1 MICDLY
7 SSYYDYKVRTLNE
20 YALALSKIIGI
31 KENKLFN
38 NQRLRNDFWPFV
50 IKDYL
55 NRYLDGV
62 PLNKYLVKGFL
73 NDKEIQIYD
82 LENEVMSVIN
92 YLISKSMILNIN
104 NYKQSVILASFIL
117 KIANTIDILTSP
129 FTKNQNNYSTL
140 CTNAINEANQIKYIN
155 LIDDGKKETN
165 KLLIKV
171 KENVKRERKF
181 FESLTSVSSFN
192 KYIDISKENIYY
204 LAQYNY
210 RIPNLNKYDEYAV
223 KDIYDNLGV
232 DDAFALISA
241 NLMVSSELKLFS
253 IRRPLKILFL
263 PLRKS
268 FFDNE
273 KNVKE
278 LSMLFKNNKL
288 HRYIKILV
296 NYNEA
301 KKEVINLLKR
311 YKLDYYLY
319 CSRNSEATTGK
330 LISDVNN
337 YLVSK
342 EFYDNNKNIISKWK
356 NLGVN
361 IIKEEFDGIVTDT
374 RLLVD

>member
-20 YALALSKIIGI
+20 YTLALSKIIGI

-55 NRYLDGV
+55 SRYIEGI

-73 NDKEIQIYD
+73 NEKEISNFE

-92 YLISKSMILNIN
+92 YLISKSMVLNIGT
-104 NYKQSVILASFIL
+104 YKESIVLASFIL
-117 KIANTIDILTSP
+117 KIANTLDVLTSP

-140 CTNAINEANQIKYIN
+140 CTNAINEANKIKYIS

-165 KLLIKV
+165 KLFVKI

-181 FESLTSVSSFN
+181 FESLTSISSFN
-192 KYIDISKENIYY
+192 KYIDISKENVYY

-241 NLMVSSELKLFS
+241 NLVVSSELKLFS
-253 IRRPLKILFL
+253 VRRPLKTIFL

-273 KNVKE
+273 KNIKE
-278 LSMLFKNNKL
+278 LKLLYKNNKL
-288 HRYIKILV
+288 HKYIKILI
-296 NYNEA
+296 NYSEVT
-301 KKEVINLLKR
+301 KEIVNLLNKN
-311 YKLDYYLY
+311 KLEFYLY
-319 CSRNSEATTGK
+319 CSRNSAATSGK
-330 LISDVNN
+330 ILDGTNN

-356 NLGVN
+356 SLDIN
-361 IIKEEFDGIVTDT
+361 IIKEEFDGIVTDS

>member
-20 YALALSKIIGI
+20 YTLALSKIIGI

-38 NQRLRNDFWPFV
+38 NQKLRNDFWPFV

-55 NRYLDGV
+55 SRYIEGI

-73 NDKEIQIYD
+73 NEKEISNFE

-92 YLISKSMILNIN
+92 YLISKSMVLNIGT
-104 NYKQSVILASFIL
+104 YKESIVLASFIL
-117 KIANTIDILTSP
+117 KIANTLDVLTSP

-140 CTNAINEANQIKYIN
+140 CTNAINEANKVKYIS

-165 KLLIKV
+165 KLLVKI

-181 FESLTSVSSFN
+181 FESLTSISSFN
-192 KYIDISKENIYY
+192 KYIDISKENVYY

-241 NLMVSSELKLFS
+241 NLVVSSELKLFS
-253 IRRPLKILFL
+253 VRRPLKIIFL

-273 KNVKE
+273 KNIKE
-278 LSMLFKNNKL
+278 LKLLYKNNKL
-288 HRYIKILV
+288 HKYIKILI
-296 NYNEA
+296 NYSEVT
-301 KKEVINLLKR
+301 KEIVNLLNKN
-311 YKLDYYLY
+311 KLEFYLY
-319 CSRNSEATTGK
+319 CSRNSAATSGK
-330 LISDVNN
+330 ILDGTNN

-356 NLGVN
+356 SLDIN
-361 IIKEEFDGIVTDT
+361 IIKEEFDGIVTDS

>member
-20 YALALSKIIGI
+20 YTLALSKIIGI

-38 NQRLRNDFWPFV
+38 NQKLRNDFWPFV

-55 NRYLDGV
+55 SRYIEGI

-73 NDKEIQIYD
+73 NEKEISNFE

-92 YLISKSMILNIN
+92 YLISKCMVLNIGT
-104 NYKQSVILASFIL
+104 YKENIVLASFIL
-117 KIANTIDILTSP
+117 RIANTLDVLTSP

-140 CTNAINEANQIKYIN
+140 CTNAINEANKVKYIS

-165 KLLIKV
+165 KLLVKI

-181 FESLTSVSSFN
+181 FESLTSISSFN
-192 KYIDISKENIYY
+192 KYIDISKENVYY

-241 NLMVSSELKLFS
+241 NLVVSSELKLFS
-253 IRRPLKILFL
+253 VRRPLKTIFL

-273 KNVKE
+273 KNIKE
-278 LSMLFKNNKL
+278 LKLLYKNNKL
-288 HRYIKILV
+288 HKYIKILI
-296 NYNEA
+296 NYSEVT
-301 KKEVINLLKR
+301 KEIVNLLNKN
-311 YKLDYYLY
+311 KLEFYLY
-319 CSRNSEATTGK
+319 CSRNSAATSGK
-330 LISDVNN
+330 ILDGTNN

-356 NLGVN
+356 GLDIN
-361 IIKEEFDGIVTDT
+361 IIKEEFDGIVTDS

>member
-20 YALALSKIIGI
+20 YTLALSKIIGI

-38 NQRLRNDFWPFV
+38 NQKLRNDFWPFV

-55 NRYLDGV
+55 SRYIEGI

-73 NDKEIQIYD
+73 NEKEISNFE
-82 LENEVMSVIN
+82 LGNEVMSVIN
-92 YLISKSMILNIN
+92 YLISKSMVLDIGT
-104 NYKQSVILASFIL
+104 YKESIVLASFIL
-117 KIANTIDILTSP
+117 KIANTLDVLTSP

-140 CTNAINEANQIKYIN
+140 CTNAINEANKVKYIS

-165 KLLIKV
+165 KLLVKI

-181 FESLTSVSSFN
+181 FESLTSISSFN
-192 KYIDISKENIYY
+192 KYIDISKENVYY

-241 NLMVSSELKLFS
+241 NLVVSSELKLFS
-253 IRRPLKILFL
+253 VRRPLKIIFL

-273 KNVKE
+273 KNIKE
-278 LSMLFKNNKL
+278 LKLLYKNNKL
-288 HRYIKILV
+288 HKYIKILI
-296 NYNEA
+296 NYSEVT
-301 KKEVINLLKR
+301 KEIVNLLNKN
-311 YKLDYYLY
+311 KLEFYLY
-319 CSRNSEATTGK
+319 CSRNSAATSGK
-330 LISDVNN
+330 ILDGTNN

-356 NLGVN
+356 GLDIN
-361 IIKEEFDGIVTDT
+361 IIKEEFDGIVTDS

>member
-20 YALALSKIIGI
+20 YTLALSKIIGI

-55 NRYLDGV
+55 SRYIEGI

-73 NDKEIQIYD
+73 NEKEISSFE

-92 YLISKSMILNIN
+92 YLINKSMVLDIST
-104 NYKQSVILASFIL
+104 YKESIVLASFIL
-117 KIANTIDILTSP
+117 KIANTLDVLTSP

-140 CTNAINEANQIKYIN
+140 CTNAINEANKIKYIS

-165 KLLIKV
+165 KLLVKI

-181 FESLTSVSSFN
+181 FESLTNISSFN
-192 KYIDISKENIYY
+192 KYIDISKENVYY

-241 NLMVSSELKLFS
+241 NLVVSSELKLFS
-253 IRRPLKILFL
+253 VRRPLKTIFL

-273 KNVKE
+273 KNIKE
-278 LSMLFKNNKL
+278 LKLLYKNNKL
-288 HRYIKILV
+288 HKYIKILI
-296 NYNEA
+296 NYSEATNEI
-301 KKEVINLLKR
+301 VNLLNKN
-311 YKLDYYLY
+311 KLEFYLY
-319 CSRNSEATTGK
+319 CSRNSAATSGK
-330 LISDVNN
+330 ILDGTNN
-337 YLVSK
+337 CLVSK

-356 NLGVN
+356 SLDIN
-361 IIKEEFDGIVTDT
+361 IIKEEFDGIVTDS

>member
-20 YALALSKIIGI
+20 YTLALSKIIGI

-55 NRYLDGV
+55 SRYIEGI

-73 NDKEIQIYD
+73 NEKEISSFE

-92 YLISKSMILNIN
+92 YLINKSMVLDIST
-104 NYKQSVILASFIL
+104 YKESIVLASFIL
-117 KIANTIDILTSP
+117 KIANTLDVLTSP

-140 CTNAINEANQIKYIN
+140 CTNAINEANKIKYIS

-165 KLLIKV
+165 KLLVKI

-181 FESLTSVSSFN
+181 FESLTNISSFN
-192 KYIDISKENIYY
+192 KYIDISKENVYY

-241 NLMVSSELKLFS
+241 NLVVSSELKLFS
-253 IRRPLKILFL
+253 VRRPLKTIFL

-273 KNVKE
+273 KNIKE
-278 LSMLFKNNKL
+278 LKLLYKNNKL
-288 HRYIKILV
+288 HKYIKILI
-296 NYNEA
+296 NYSEATNEI
-301 KKEVINLLKR
+301 VNLLNKN
-311 YKLDYYLY
+311 KLEFYLY
-319 CSRNSEATTGK
+319 CSRNSAATSGK
-330 LISDVNN
+330 ILDGTNN

-356 NLGVN
+356 GLDIN
-361 IIKEEFDGIVTDT
+361 IIKEEFDGIVTDS

>member
-20 YALALSKIIGI
+20 YTLALSKIIGI

-55 NRYLDGV
+55 SRYIEGI

-73 NDKEIQIYD
+73 NEKEISNFE

-92 YLISKSMILNIN
+92 YLINKSMVLDIST
-104 NYKQSVILASFIL
+104 YKESIVLASFIL
-117 KIANTIDILTSP
+117 KIANTLDVLTSP

-140 CTNAINEANQIKYIN
+140 CTNAINEANKVKYIS

-165 KLLIKV
+165 KLLVKI

-181 FESLTSVSSFN
+181 FESLTNISSFN
-192 KYIDISKENIYY
+192 KYIDISKENVYY

-241 NLMVSSELKLFS
+241 NLVVSSELKLFS
-253 IRRPLKILFL
+253 VRRPLKTIFL

-273 KNVKE
+273 KNIKE
-278 LSMLFKNNKL
+278 LKLLYKNNKL
-288 HRYIKILV
+288 HKYIKILI
-296 NYNEA
+296 NYSEATNEI
-301 KKEVINLLKR
+301 VNLLNKN
-311 YKLDYYLY
+311 KLEFYLY
-319 CSRNSEATTGK
+319 CSRNSAATSGK
-330 LISDVNN
+330 ILDGTNN

-356 NLGVN
+356 GLDIN
-361 IIKEEFDGIVTDT
+361 IIKEEFDGIVTDS

>member
-20 YALALSKIIGI
+20 YTLALSKIIGI

-55 NRYLDGV
+55 SRYIEGI

-73 NDKEIQIYD
+73 NEKEISNFE

-92 YLISKSMILNIN
+92 YLINKSMVLDIST
-104 NYKQSVILASFIL
+104 YKESIVLASFIL
-117 KIANTIDILTSP
+117 KIANTLDVLTSP

-140 CTNAINEANQIKYIN
+140 CTNAINEANKVKYIS

-165 KLLIKV
+165 KLLVKI

-181 FESLTSVSSFN
+181 FESLTNISSFN
-192 KYIDISKENIYY
+192 KYIDISKENVYY

-241 NLMVSSELKLFS
+241 NLVVSSELKLFS
-253 IRRPLKILFL
+253 VRRPLKTIFL

-273 KNVKE
+273 KNIKE
-278 LSMLFKNNKL
+278 LKLLYKNNKL
-288 HRYIKILV
+288 HKYIKILI
-296 NYNEA
+296 NYSEVT
-301 KKEVINLLKR
+301 KEIVNLLNKN
-311 YKLDYYLY
+311 KLEFYLY
-319 CSRNSEATTGK
+319 CSRNSAATSGK
-330 LISDVNN
+330 ILDGTNN

-356 NLGVN
+356 GLDIN
-361 IIKEEFDGIVTDT
+361 IIKEEFDGIVTDS

>member
-20 YALALSKIIGI
+20 YTLALSKIIGI

-38 NQRLRNDFWPFV
+38 NQKLRNDFWPFV

-55 NRYLDGV
+55 SRYIEGI

-73 NDKEIQIYD
+73 NEKEISNFE

-92 YLISKSMILNIN
+92 YLISKSMVLNIGT
-104 NYKQSVILASFIL
+104 YKESIVLASFIL
-117 KIANTIDILTSP
+117 KIANTLDVLTSP

-140 CTNAINEANQIKYIN
+140 CTNAINEANKVKYIS

-165 KLLIKV
+165 KLLVKI

-181 FESLTSVSSFN
+181 FESLTSISSFN
-192 KYIDISKENIYY
+192 KYIDMSKENVYY

-241 NLMVSSELKLFS
+241 NLVVSSELKLFS
-253 IRRPLKILFL
+253 VRRPLKTIFL

-273 KNVKE
+273 KNIKE
-278 LSMLFKNNKL
+278 LKLLYKNNKL
-288 HRYIKILV
+288 HKYIKILI
-296 NYNEA
+296 NYSEVT
-301 KKEVINLLKR
+301 KEIVNLLNKN
-311 YKLDYYLY
+311 KLEFYLY
-319 CSRNSEATTGK
+319 CSRNSAATSGK
-330 LISDVNN
+330 ILDGTNN

-356 NLGVN
+356 SLDIN
-361 IIKEEFDGIVTDT
+361 IIKEEFDGIVTDS

>member
-20 YALALSKIIGI
+20 YTLALSKIIGI

-38 NQRLRNDFWPFV
+38 NQKLRNDFWPFV

-55 NRYLDGV
+55 SRYIEGI

-73 NDKEIQIYD
+73 NEKEISNFE

-92 YLISKSMILNIN
+92 YLISKSMVLNMGT
-104 NYKQSVILASFIL
+104 YKESIVLASFIL
-117 KIANTIDILTSP
+117 KIANTLDVLTSP

-140 CTNAINEANQIKYIN
+140 CTNAINEANKVKYIS

-165 KLLIKV
+165 KLLVKI

-181 FESLTSVSSFN
+181 FESLTSISSFN
-192 KYIDISKENIYY
+192 KYIDISKENVYY

-241 NLMVSSELKLFS
+241 NLVVSSELKLFS
-253 IRRPLKILFL
+253 VRRPLKTIFL

-273 KNVKE
+273 KNIKE
-278 LSMLFKNNKL
+278 LKLLYKNNKL
-288 HRYIKILV
+288 HKYIKILI
-296 NYNEA
+296 NYSEVT
-301 KKEVINLLKR
+301 KEIVNLLNKN
-311 YKLDYYLY
+311 KLEFYLY
-319 CSRNSEATTGK
+319 CSRNSAATSGK
-330 LISDVNN
+330 ILDGTNN

-356 NLGVN
+356 GLDIN
-361 IIKEEFDGIVTDT
+361 IIKEEFDGIVTDS

>member
-20 YALALSKIIGI
+20 YTLALSKIIGI

-55 NRYLDGV
+55 NRYVDGV

-73 NDKEIQIYD
+73 NDREIQV
-82 LENEVMSVIN
+82 NEVMSVID
-92 YLISKSMILNIN
+92 YLINKSMILDTAK
-104 NYKQSVILASFIL
+104 YKESIILAGFIL

-140 CTNAINEANQIKYIN
+140 CINAINEANKIKYIN

-330 LISDVNN
+330 LINDVNN

>member
-20 YALALSKIIGI
+20 YTLALSKIIGI

-38 NQRLRNDFWPFV
+38 NQKLRNDFWPFV

-55 NRYLDGV
+55 SRYIEGI

-73 NDKEIQIYD
+73 NEKEISNFE

-92 YLISKSMILNIN
+92 YLISKSMVLNIGT
-104 NYKQSVILASFIL
+104 YKESIILASFIL
-117 KIANTIDILTSP
+117 KIANTLDVLTSP

-140 CTNAINEANQIKYIN
+140 CTNAVNEANKVKYIS

-165 KLLIKV
+165 KLLVKI

-181 FESLTSVSSFN
+181 FESLTSISSFN
-192 KYIDISKENIYY
+192 KYIDISKENVYY

-241 NLMVSSELKLFS
+241 NLVVSSELKL
-253 IRRPLKILFL
+253 LY
-263 PLRKS
+263 
-268 FFDNE
+268 
-273 KNVKE
+273 
-278 LSMLFKNNKL
+278 KNNKL
-288 HRYIKILV
+288 HKYIKILI
-296 NYNEA
+296 NYSEVT
-301 KKEVINLLKR
+301 KEIVNLLNKN
-311 YKLDYYLY
+311 KLEFYLY
-319 CSRNSEATTGK
+319 CSRNSAATSGK
-330 LISDVNN
+330 ILDGTNN

-356 NLGVN
+356 GLDIN
-361 IIKEEFDGIVTDT
+361 IIKEEFDGIVTDS

>member
-20 YALALSKIIGI
+20 YTLALSKIIGI

-38 NQRLRNDFWPFV
+38 NQKLRNDFWPFV

-55 NRYLDGV
+55 SRYIEGI

-73 NDKEIQIYD
+73 NEKEISNFE

-92 YLISKSMILNIN
+92 YLISKSMVLNIGT
-104 NYKQSVILASFIL
+104 YKESIVLASFIL
-117 KIANTIDILTSP
+117 KIANTLDVLTSP

-140 CTNAINEANQIKYIN
+140 CTNAVNEANKVKYIS

-165 KLLIKV
+165 KLLVKI

-181 FESLTSVSSFN
+181 FESLTSISSFN
-192 KYIDISKENIYY
+192 KYIDISKENVYY

-210 RIPNLNKYDEYAV
+210 RIPSLNKYDEYAV

-241 NLMVSSELKLFS
+241 NLVVSSELKLFS
-253 IRRPLKILFL
+253 VRRPLKTIFL

-273 KNVKE
+273 KNIKE
-278 LSMLFKNNKL
+278 LKLLYKNNKL
-288 HRYIKILV
+288 HKYIKILI
-296 NYNEA
+296 NYSEVT
-301 KKEVINLLKR
+301 KEIVNLLNKN
-311 YKLDYYLY
+311 KLEFYLY
-319 CSRNSEATTGK
+319 CSRNSAATSGK
-330 LISDVNN
+330 ILDGTNN

-356 NLGVN
+356 GLDIN
-361 IIKEEFDGIVTDT
+361 IIKEEFDGIVTDS
-374 RLLVD
+374 RLLID

>member
-7 SSYYDYKVRTLNE
+7 GSYYDYKVRTLNE

-55 NRYLDGV
+55 NRYVDGI

-73 NDKEIQIYD
+73 NDKEIQIYELD
-82 LENEVMSVIN
+82 NEVMSVIN
-92 YLISKSMILNIN
+92 YLINKSMILDIVK
-104 NYKQSVILASFIL
+104 YKQSIILAGFIL

-140 CTNAINEANQIKYIN
+140 CTNAINEANKIKYIS

-165 KLLIKV
+165 KLLVKV
-171 KENVKRERKF
+171 KDNVKRERKF

-241 NLMVSSELKLFS
+241 NLMVASELKLFS
-253 IRRPLKILFL
+253 IRRPFKMLFL

-268 FFDNE
+268 FFDIE

-278 LSMLFKNNKL
+278 LSLLFKNNKL
-288 HRYIKILV
+288 HRHIKILV

-301 KKEVINLLKR
+301 KKEVLDILKR
-311 YKLDYYLY
+311 YKLDFYLY

-330 LISDVNN
+330 LVSDANN

-356 NLGVN
+356 SLGVN

>member
-20 YALALSKIIGI
+20 YTLALSKIIGI

-55 NRYLDGV
+55 SRYIEGI

-73 NDKEIQIYD
+73 NEKEISNFE

-92 YLISKSMILNIN
+92 YLINKSMVLDIVT
-104 NYKQSVILASFIL
+104 YKESIVLASFIL
-117 KIANTIDILTSP
+117 KIANTLDVLTSP

-140 CTNAINEANQIKYIN
+140 CTNAINEANKIKYIS

-165 KLLIKV
+165 KLLVKI

-181 FESLTSVSSFN
+181 FESLTNISSFN
-192 KYIDISKENIYY
+192 KYIDISKENVYY

-241 NLMVSSELKLFS
+241 NLVVSSELKLFS
-253 IRRPLKILFL
+253 VRRPLKTIFL

-273 KNVKE
+273 KNIKE
-278 LSMLFKNNKL
+278 LKLLYKNNKL
-288 HRYIKILV
+288 HKYIKILI
-296 NYNEA
+296 NYSEATNEI
-301 KKEVINLLKR
+301 VNLLNKN
-311 YKLDYYLY
+311 KLEFYLY
-319 CSRNSEATTGK
+319 CSRNSAATSGK
-330 LISDVNN
+330 ILDGTNN

-342 EFYDNNKNIISKWK
+342 EFYDNNRNIISKWK
-356 NLGVN
+356 SLDIN
-361 IIKEEFDGIVTDT
+361 IIKEEFDGIVTDS

>member
-7 SSYYDYKVRTLNE
+7 GSYFNYKVRTLNE

-31 KENKLFN
+31 KDNKLFS

-55 NRYLDGV
+55 NRYTESV

-73 NDKEIQIYD
+73 NEKEITNFD
-82 LENEVMSVIN
+82 LEEETMSIIN
-92 YLISKSMILNIN
+92 YLIKKNIVLKIAE
-104 NYKQSVILASFIL
+104 YKESIILASFIL
-117 KIANTIDILTSP
+117 KIANYIDILTSP

-140 CTNAINEANQIKYIN
+140 CISAINEANKVKYIS
-155 LIDDGKKETN
+155 LIDNGKKETN
-165 KLLIKV
+165 NLLNTV

-181 FESLTSVSSFN
+181 FESLTNVSSFN
-192 KYIDISKENIYY
+192 KYIDISQENIYY

-241 NLMVSSELKLFS
+241 NLMVASLLKLFS
-253 IRRPLKILFL
+253 IRKPFKTLFL

-268 FFDNE
+268 FLDNE
-273 KNVKE
+273 KNIKD
-278 LSMLFKNNKL
+278 LSLLFKDNKL
-288 HRYIKILV
+288 HKNIKILI
-296 NYNEA
+296 NYGEA
-301 KKEVINLLKR
+301 TKEIINTLTR
-311 YKLDYYLY
+311 YKLDFYIY
-319 CSRNSEATTGK
+319 CSRSSAATSGK
-330 LISDVNN
+330 LIEDAKN

-356 NLGVN
+356 NLGIN
-361 IIKEEFDGIVTDT
+361 IIKEEFDGIVTDS
-374 RLLVD
+374 RLLID

>member
-20 YALALSKIIGI
+20 YTLALSKIIGI

-55 NRYLDGV
+55 SRYIEGI

-73 NDKEIQIYD
+73 NEKEISSFE
-82 LENEVMSVIN
+82 LENEAMSVIN
-92 YLISKSMILNIN
+92 YLINKSMVLNISI
-104 NYKQSVILASFIL
+104 YKESIVLASFIL
-117 KIANTIDILTSP
+117 KIANTLDVLTSP

-140 CTNAINEANQIKYIN
+140 CTNAINEANKVKYIS

-165 KLLIKV
+165 KLLVKI

-181 FESLTSVSSFN
+181 FESLTNISSFN
-192 KYIDISKENIYY
+192 KYIDISKENVYY

-241 NLMVSSELKLFS
+241 NLVVSSELKLFS
-253 IRRPLKILFL
+253 VRRPLKTIFL

-273 KNVKE
+273 KNIKE
-278 LSMLFKNNKL
+278 LKLLYKNNKL
-288 HRYIKILV
+288 HKYIKILI
-296 NYNEA
+296 NYSEATNEI
-301 KKEVINLLKR
+301 VNLLNKN
-311 YKLDYYLY
+311 KLEFYLY
-319 CSRNSEATTGK
+319 CSRNSAATSGK
-330 LISDVNN
+330 ILDGTNN

-356 NLGVN
+356 NLDIN
-361 IIKEEFDGIVTDT
+361 IIKEEFDGIVTDS

>member
-20 YALALSKIIGI
+20 YTLALSKIIGI

-38 NQRLRNDFWPFV
+38 NQKLRNDFWPFV

-55 NRYLDGV
+55 SRYIEGI

-73 NDKEIQIYD
+73 NEKEISNFE

-92 YLISKSMILNIN
+92 YLISKSMVLNIGT
-104 NYKQSVILASFIL
+104 YKESIVLASFIL
-117 KIANTIDILTSP
+117 KIANTLDVLTSP

-140 CTNAINEANQIKYIN
+140 CTNAVNEANKVKYIS

-165 KLLIKV
+165 KLLVKI

-181 FESLTSVSSFN
+181 IESLTSISSFN
-192 KYIDISKENIYY
+192 KYIDISKENVYY

-241 NLMVSSELKLFS
+241 NLVVSSELKLFS
-253 IRRPLKILFL
+253 VRRPLKTIFL

-273 KNVKE
+273 KNIKE
-278 LSMLFKNNKL
+278 LKLLYKNNKL
-288 HRYIKILV
+288 HKYIKILI
-296 NYNEA
+296 NYSEVT
-301 KKEVINLLKR
+301 KEIVNLLNKN
-311 YKLDYYLY
+311 KLEFYLY
-319 CSRNSEATTGK
+319 CSRNSAATSGK
-330 LISDVNN
+330 ILDGTNN

-356 NLGVN
+356 GLDIN
-361 IIKEEFDGIVTDT
+361 IIKEEFDGIVTDS

>member
-20 YALALSKIIGI
+20 YTLTLSKIIGI

-38 NQRLRNDFWPFV
+38 NQKLRNDFWPFV

-55 NRYLDGV
+55 NRYIEGI

-73 NDKEIQIYD
+73 NEKEIQNYE

-92 YLISKSMILNIN
+92 YLIKKSMVLDIMK
-104 NYKQSVILASFIL
+104 YKESIVLASFIL

-140 CTNAINEANQIKYIN
+140 CINAINEANKIKYIS
-155 LIDDGKKETN
+155 LIDNGKKETN

-171 KENVKRERKF
+171 KKNVKRERKF
-181 FESLTSVSSFN
+181 FESLTSISSFN

-223 KDIYDNLGV
+223 KDIYDNLDV

-241 NLMVSSELKLFS
+241 NLVVSSELKLIS
-253 IRRPLKILFL
+253 VRRPLKTIFL

-268 FFDNE
+268 FFDND
-273 KNVKE
+273 KNIKE
-278 LSMLFKNNKL
+278 LKQLYKNNKL
-288 HRYIKILV
+288 HKYIKVLI
-296 NYNEA
+296 NYSEA
-301 KKEVINLLKR
+301 SKEIVNLLNKN
-311 YKLDYYLY
+311 KLDFYLY
-319 CSRNSEATTGK
+319 CSRNSAATSGK
-330 LISDVNN
+330 IIENANN

-356 NLGVN
+356 NLGIN
-361 IIKEEFDGIVTDT
+361 IIKEEFDGIVTDS
-374 RLLVD
+374 RLLID

>member
-20 YALALSKIIGI
+20 YTLALSKIIGI

-38 NQRLRNDFWPFV
+38 NQKLRNDFWPFV

-55 NRYLDGV
+55 SRYIEGI

-73 NDKEIQIYD
+73 NEKEISNFE

-92 YLISKSMILNIN
+92 YLISKSMVLNIGT
-104 NYKQSVILASFIL
+104 YKESIVLASFIL
-117 KIANTIDILTSP
+117 KIANTLDVLTSP

-140 CTNAINEANQIKYIN
+140 CTNAINEANKVKYIS

-165 KLLIKV
+165 KLFVKI

-181 FESLTSVSSFN
+181 FESLTSISSFN
-192 KYIDISKENIYY
+192 KYIDISKENVYY

-241 NLMVSSELKLFS
+241 NLVVSSELKLFS
-253 IRRPLKILFL
+253 VRRPLKTIFL

-273 KNVKE
+273 KNIKE
-278 LSMLFKNNKL
+278 LKLLYKNNKL
-288 HRYIKILV
+288 HKYIKILI
-296 NYNEA
+296 NYSEA
-301 KKEVINLLKR
+301 TKEIVNLLNKN
-311 YKLDYYLY
+311 KLEFYLY
-319 CSRNSEATTGK
+319 CSRNSAATSGK
-330 LISDVNN
+330 ILDGTNN
-337 YLVSK
+337 CLVSK

-356 NLGVN
+356 SLDIN
-361 IIKEEFDGIVTDT
+361 IIKEEFDGIVTDS

>member
-20 YALALSKIIGI
+20 YTLALSKIIGI

-38 NQRLRNDFWPFV
+38 NQKLRNDFWPFV

-55 NRYLDGV
+55 SRYIEGI

-73 NDKEIQIYD
+73 NEKEISNFE

-92 YLISKSMILNIN
+92 YLISKSMVLNIGT
-104 NYKQSVILASFIL
+104 YKESIVLASFIL
-117 KIANTIDILTSP
+117 KIANTLDVLTSP

-140 CTNAINEANQIKYIN
+140 CTNAINEANKVKYIS

-165 KLLIKV
+165 KLLVKI
-171 KENVKRERKF
+171 KENVKRERRF
-181 FESLTSVSSFN
+181 FESLTSISSFN
-192 KYIDISKENIYY
+192 KYIDISKENVYY

-241 NLMVSSELKLFS
+241 NLVVSSELKLFS
-253 IRRPLKILFL
+253 VRRPLKTIFL

-273 KNVKE
+273 KNIKE
-278 LSMLFKNNKL
+278 LKLLYKNNKL
-288 HRYIKILV
+288 HKYIKILI
-296 NYNEA
+296 NYSEVT
-301 KKEVINLLKR
+301 KEIVNLLNKN
-311 YKLDYYLY
+311 KLEFYLY
-319 CSRNSEATTGK
+319 CSRNSAATSGK
-330 LISDVNN
+330 IFDGTNN

-356 NLGVN
+356 SLDIN
-361 IIKEEFDGIVTDT
+361 IIKEEFDGIVTDS